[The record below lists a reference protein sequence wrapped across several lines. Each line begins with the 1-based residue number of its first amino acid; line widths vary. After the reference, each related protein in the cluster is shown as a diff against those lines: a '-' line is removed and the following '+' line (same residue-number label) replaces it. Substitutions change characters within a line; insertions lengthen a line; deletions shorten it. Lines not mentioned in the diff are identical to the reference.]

1 MNIRIMTAVFAL
13 LPSAALFANVVITDV
28 KPEPSNV
35 TVPAGE
41 ELEIRGGGLTAD
53 CSVTLEGGNAVRFY
67 ADAEVAARLTANG
80 EVTLAA
86 ESGVKGVFTGGA
98 SLKKTTMLTGDITVR
113 AKNFDLSGTTYVKG
127 GHLTVADAAWRVLT
141 NESNFN
147 INQAQTENAC
157 FEVAGNGVLELCSPG
172 GNQFV
177 SVGGGS
183 AFESKLLLNG
193 GKFLHGFDAFNV
205 SSANGGRG
213 VFEIVNGGVFQTYGG
228 IRCTGGNAEF
238 VFGDA
243 VFDFL
248 TGSYSQAKYPFSGE
262 GSAEVTLKGE
272 FTLNVASRAADY
284 ADHPDGRVSWRAESG
299 ARLRL
304 KGRTDGTDGF
314 SLHNFAAGATLDVS
328 AVPTKVRLVDA
339 TSPVRLVKAEG
350 SSVLSTGTSPR
361 LIADCV
367 YTTAQSLGR
376 KIAVEGAEGF
386 SEVTLSNLV
395 FRVPDGQS
403 SYVGALPLS
412 SIAGKLYLEE
422 GSLLLDAEPGTEKFE
437 KKDAASVVYQDSEDA
452 VVLTRESGW
461 FGPTSPWKNADGNAV
476 QWQPGAVGRVLLPES
491 NTRIDANFSM
501 SGLRVAGEGANYF
514 EGGTGVFSLGGNGLK
529 FESSR
534 KIGFASGSFIPRLTL
549 GADQTWTNLAAS
561 GRAELYFGM
570 DYSWPNYC
578 KTFIAAEDGVTD
590 WKLTGELEVWLMNA
604 SNDLRGVSV
613 SVCNP
618 AALHLENLLDA
629 RLNASA
635 LVLDGSEMTFAQS
648 YAGKMEYGSRTLVT
662 QPAVDAAHL
671 APSVTLKNGARLCV
685 ASGVSPFAVPS
696 VTSVGA
702 NFVSGSSLTVTQ
714 SLTRINIASAADSLV
729 FELPVTVSAPDS
741 TLEVSGSGLLSLCLP
756 DGILETDVTFSDSG
770 TLCLTGEGVF
780 LGDISGAGGLEIA
793 ADGIVDLR
801 GRLDGFKGGE
811 IVVSS
816 GTLVLENAAAIPAG
830 VKVKTEG
837 DGALQLVDPA
847 GFDPQAG
854 MDGTRN
860 LALPGRLVVTDVA
873 RTGEELVVGPGET
886 IEIYGS
892 GLDASS
898 SVVLRSGSTVRFR
911 RTATIAARV
920 SVPSTESATAD
931 VIITADR
938 GAVGT
943 IAQAYCSQA
952 QGYLHTVVE
961 GEGQVVFADGITLA
975 GYNRLKLRGGN
986 ALVSGGTV
994 ESRQKIYMFSGELAF
1009 TNSVMSFE
1017 GTGSSFELASEE
1029 QCGDARVVFRAG
1041 SSWNMGN
1048 NCIPSIGRVAGFES
1062 RLVLDG
1068 GTWTTATYDPI
1079 YLCQYGTG
1087 TGILEIKSG
1096 RFATNRRIVAG
1107 QGGVSKFI
1115 WSGGT
1120 YAGIA
1125 NDYNFRFANL
1135 IEGPLTELLIDGDC
1149 RLELSRFMQSAVSNF
1164 SHGASVMRATPGS
1177 RLTVV
1182 SEDTTPGWC
1191 NRLVLRGFEGDGL
1204 CLNLVASGVNGAPMV
1219 EIADA
1224 EGPVSLTWQTG
1235 GEGSVRAVGTSPE
1248 LKANF
1253 LVPAGTRFDNS
1264 MTAGWHEGF
1273 SAVELVDLK
1282 FEEGA
1287 TYVLQSDGTGIDP
1300 LVLTGRLTLPETLF
1314 WSVDRTQGAMPAGRG
1329 FVAAEAAG
1337 GIFGGCEWTRRGI
1350 GRSYSIEAQ
1359 GNRLIVDMIPVGMSV
1374 IIR

>member
-53 CSVTLEGGNAVRFY
+53 CSVTLEGGNTVRFY

-86 ESGVKGVFTGGA
+86 EPGVKGVFTGGA
-98 SLKKTTMLTGDITVR
+98 SLKKTTILTGDITVR
-113 AKNFDLSGTTYVKG
+113 AKNFDLSGTTYIKG

-141 NESNFN
+141 NESRFN
-147 INQAQTENAC
+147 INQAQTEDAC
-157 FEVAGNGVLELCSPG
+157 FEVAVNGVLELCSPG
-172 GNQFV
+172 GNQIV
-177 SVGGGS
+177 AIGGRS

-205 SSANGGRG
+205 SSALGGRG

-228 IRCTGGNAEF
+228 INCPDGTAVF

-248 TGSYSQAKYPFSGE
+248 TGNYSKSKYPFSGE

-339 TSPVRLVKAEG
+339 ASPVRLVKAEG

-412 SIAGKLYLEE
+412 SIAGKIRLEE
-422 GSLLLDAEPGTEKFE
+422 GSLLLDADPGAEKLEPCDGVT
-437 KKDAASVVYQDSEDA
+437 VVYQDSGNA
-452 VVLTRESGW
+452 VVLTSESGW
-461 FGPTSPWKNADGNAV
+461 LGPTSPWKNAGGNAV

-491 NTRIDANFSM
+491 NIRIDASFCM

-549 GADQTWTNLAAS
+549 CADQTWTNLAAS

-570 DYSWPNYC
+570 DYSWPDYC

-590 WKLTGELEVWLMNA
+590 WKLTGELEVWLMNS
-604 SNDLRGVSV
+604 SNNLHGIAV

-618 AALHLENLLDA
+618 AALHLENSLDA

-671 APSVTLKNGARLCV
+671 APELTLRNGARLRV

-696 VTSVGA
+696 VASVGG
-702 NFVSGSSLTVTQ
+702 NFISGSALAVTQ
-714 SLTRINIASAADSLV
+714 SLTHISVATVDDSLI
-729 FELPVTVSAPDS
+729 FDIPMTTAAPDPVFK
-741 TLEVSGSGLLSLCLP
+741 VSGAGLLSLRLP
-756 DGILETDVTFSDSG
+756 DGILEADAVFEDSG
-770 TLCLTGEGVF
+770 MLRLTGSGIF
-780 LGDISGAGGLEIA
+780 LGDISGASSVEVA
-793 ADGIVDLR
+793 SDGQIDLR
-801 GRLDGFKGGE
+801 GRIDGFKGRE
-811 IVVSS
+811 IVISS
-816 GTLVLENAAAIPAG
+816 GTMILENASSIPAG
-830 VKVKTEG
+830 VKVSTKGE
-837 DGALQLVDPA
+837 GALQLIDPT
-847 GFDPQAG
+847 GFDPQSG

-860 LALPGRLVVTDVA
+860 LAQPGRLVVTDVA
-873 RTGEELVVGPGET
+873 RSGEELIVGPGET
-886 IEIYGS
+886 LEIYGS
-892 GLDASS
+892 GLNSSS
-898 SVVLRSGSTVRFR
+898 SVVLRSGSRVRFH
-911 RTATIAARV
+911 RTAAISAPV
-920 SVPSTESATAD
+920 SVPSDETGTAD
-931 VIITADR
+931 VVITADR

-994 ESRQKIYMFSGELAF
+994 ESRQKIYMFSGELVF
-1009 TNSVMSFE
+1009 TNSVVNFS
-1017 GTGSSFELASEE
+1017 GNGSSFELASDE
-1029 QCGDARVVFRAG
+1029 QCGDAKVVFKAG

-1048 NCIPSIGRVAGFES
+1048 NCIPSIGRVEGFES

-1068 GTWTTATYDPI
+1068 GSWTTATYDPI
-1079 YLCQYGTG
+1079 HLCQYGTG
-1087 TGILEIKSG
+1087 TGILEIRSG

-1115 WSGGT
+1115 WRGGT

-1125 NDYNFRFANL
+1125 NDYNFKFANL
-1135 IEGPLTELLIDGDC
+1135 IEGPLTEMLIDGDC

-1204 CLNLVASGVNGAPMV
+1204 CLNLVASDANGAPTV
-1219 EIADA
+1219 EIANA
-1224 EGPVSLTWQTG
+1224 EGPVLLTWQTD
-1235 GEGSVRAVGTSPE
+1235 GEGSVRAVGTAPE

-1253 LVPAGTRFDNS
+1253 LVPSGTRFGNS
-1264 MTAGWHEGF
+1264 VTGGWCEGF
-1273 SAVELVDLK
+1273 ASVELVDLK

-1287 TYVLQSDGTGIDP
+1287 TYVLESDGTVIEP
-1300 LVLTGRLTLPETLF
+1300 INLTGVLTLPEKMF
-1314 WSVDRTQGAMPAGRG
+1314 WSVDRTHGAIPSGRG
-1329 FVAAEAAG
+1329 FVAAEASG
-1337 GIFGGCEWTRRGI
+1337 GIVGGCEWTRRGI
-1350 GRSYSIEAQ
+1350 GRSYSIGAQ